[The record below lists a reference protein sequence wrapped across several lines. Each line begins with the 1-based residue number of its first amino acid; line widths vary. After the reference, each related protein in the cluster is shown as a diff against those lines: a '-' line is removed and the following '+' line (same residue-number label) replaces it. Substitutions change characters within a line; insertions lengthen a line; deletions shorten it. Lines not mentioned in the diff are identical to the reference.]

1 MSDDPPRKSQAPAHP
16 EGLRAA
22 DEGPAFVAPA
32 VDVRPKSRARTMP
45 PPAPLPPPSD
55 DVHEVAFSLA
65 VPVEER
71 KSQFPPEP
79 APESVAPDTVN
90 WDRVSSTHRASRPAS
105 RPDPSIVSSEERDA
119 ISRDLAAIGALD
131 ERADRAYE
139 RTVSARTTLARA
151 RALRFRLALLDAW
164 DVEVKSARHESFSH
178 ALHLDLCIDAML
190 LVILADGAPGEAANA
205 MIAAMVGALRALRPD
220 LPRTALR
227 DRGSSAIAKLTLV
240 GWKAAM
246 DSVAK
251 SALATPPE
259 ARTLALELA
268 ARVALV
274 PQIDDHRLGA
284 LHDLERALSLET
296 GAVAPAIETARRRL
310 RAG

>member
-1 MSDDPPRKSQAPAHP
+1 MPDDPPRKSQAPAHP
-16 EGLRAA
+16 DGLRAA
-22 DEGPAFVAPA
+22 DEGPGFVAPA
-32 VDVRPKSRARTMP
+32 VDVRPKSKARTMP

-71 KSQFPPEP
+71 KSQFPAEP
-79 APESVAPDTVN
+79 APESVAPETVN
-90 WDRVSSTHRASRPAS
+90 WDRVSSSGNSRPAS
-105 RPDPSIVSSEERDA
+105 RPDPSIASSEERDA
-119 ISRDLAAIGALD
+119 IVRDLAAIGALD

-151 RALRFRLALLDAW
+151 RALRFRLALLEAW
-164 DVEVKSARHESFSH
+164 DVEVKSSRHESFSH

-190 LVILADGAPGEAANA
+190 LVVLADGAPGDSANP
-205 MIAAMVGALRALRPD
+205 MIGAMVATLRGLRPD

-240 GWKAAM
+240 GWKSALE
-246 DSVAK
+246 SVAK

-259 ARTLALELA
+259 ARSLALELA

-284 LHDLERALSLET
+284 LHDLEKALSLDT
-296 GAVAPAIETARRRL
+296 GSVGPAIETARRRL